1 MANASK
7 LNKRD
12 NISMKLI
19 TYTTYIN
26 VFIALLGAFNLSNR
40 SYQL

>member
-19 TYTTYIN
+19 TYATHIN
-26 VFIALLGAFNLSNR
+26 VFIALLGGL
-40 SYQL
+40 